1 MAYTVTV
8 DVLYEGDLECTLTHG
23 PSGDVM
29 KTDAPLD
36 NRGRGLHFSPTDL
49 VGAGMGSC
57 MLTVMGIVA
66 RDRGWDMKGA
76 TARVVKE
83 MGAEP
88 RRHIAKLDVDITLPA
103 ALDEKA
109 RQVLERTAYTCPVHA
124 SLGELTKVNLTFH
137 YV

>member
-1 MAYTVTV
+1 MAVTI
-8 DVLYEGDLECTLTHG
+8 DVVYDGDLECTLTHG
-23 PSGDVM
+23 PSGDKM
-29 KTDAPLD
+29 RTDAPTD

-76 TARVVKE
+76 TAKVVKD
-83 MGAEP
+83 MGAVP
-88 RRHIAKLDVDITLPA
+88 RRHIAKLTVTITLPK

-109 RQVLERTAYTCPVHA
+109 RTTLERTALTCPVHA
-124 SLGELTKVNLTFH
+124 SLGELTKVDLSFH

>member
-1 MAYTVTV
+1 MAVTI
-8 DVLYEGDLECTLTHG
+8 DVVYDGDLECTLTHG
-23 PSGDVM
+23 PSGDRM
-29 KTDAPLD
+29 RTDAPVD

-76 TARVVKE
+76 TAKVVKE
-83 MGAEP
+83 MGSTP
-88 RRHIAKLDVDITLPA
+88 RRHIANLTVDITLPQ

-109 RQVLERTAYTCPVHA
+109 RTILERTALTCPVHA
-124 SLGELTKVNLTFH
+124 SLGTQTKVELTFH
-137 YV
+137 YA